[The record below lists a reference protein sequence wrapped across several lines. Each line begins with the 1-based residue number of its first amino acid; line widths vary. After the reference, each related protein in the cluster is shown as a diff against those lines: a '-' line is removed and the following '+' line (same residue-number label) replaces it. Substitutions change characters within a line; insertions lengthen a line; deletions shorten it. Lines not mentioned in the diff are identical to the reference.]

1 MSDLLARDLRED
13 IQARLPEMVA
23 FLEAL
28 VRAESPSVVPESQ
41 SGIQDLLASSLRDD
55 GYRVRKIVGRG
66 KSGGLVQASPRA
78 RRRGTPYQLLIGHT
92 DTVWPLGTLNRMPV
106 DTDGRS
112 LAGPGAF
119 DMKGG
124 LVQIVFALRSLRA
137 LGIDLAVT
145 PVVLLNS
152 DEEIGSGES
161 SLWIRRFARR
171 AERCFVLEP
180 ALGPAGKLKTARKGA
195 GQFVIQIE
203 GRSAHAGLDPG
214 AGASAILELS
224 YVIQTLQALNDPAA
238 GISVNVGQIDGG
250 VRPNVVAPSSN
261 AVVDVRVP
269 TQADGQR
276 IEAAIHALRPTVPGT
291 RIVVEGA
298 MDVPPMEP
306 TWRNRQLWEAA
317 RQAGHRLG
325 LELEEGIAGGVSD
338 GNTASQYTATLD
350 GLGAVGDGA
359 HAAHEFLDC
368 RKLIERCALLA
379 VLLTLP
385 PLPSSEGAGKPLELD
400 SLADGSQP

>member
-1 MSDLLARDLRED
+1 MSNLLARDLRED

-41 SGIQDLLASSLRDD
+41 SGIQDLLASSLRDE
-55 GYRVRKIVGRG
+55 GYRVRMIVGRG

-137 LGIDLAVT
+137 LRIDLAVT

-171 AERCFVLEP
+171 
-180 ALGPAGKLKTARKGA
+180 
-195 GQFVIQIE
+195 
-203 GRSAHAGLDPG
+203 
-214 AGASAILELS
+214 
-224 YVIQTLQALNDPAA
+224 
-238 GISVNVGQIDGG
+238 
-250 VRPNVVAPSSN
+250 
-261 AVVDVRVP
+261 
-269 TQADGQR
+269 
-276 IEAAIHALRPTVPGT
+276 
-291 RIVVEGA
+291 
-298 MDVPPMEP
+298 
-306 TWRNRQLWEAA
+306 
-317 RQAGHRLG
+317 
-325 LELEEGIAGGVSD
+325 
-338 GNTASQYTATLD
+338 
-350 GLGAVGDGA
+350 
-359 HAAHEFLDC
+359 
-368 RKLIERCALLA
+368 
-379 VLLTLP
+379 
-385 PLPSSEGAGKPLELD
+385 
-400 SLADGSQP
+400 

>member
-1 MSDLLARDLRED
+1 M
-13 IQARLPEMVA
+13 
-23 FLEAL
+23 
-28 VRAESPSVVPESQ
+28 
-41 SGIQDLLASSLRDD
+41 
-55 GYRVRKIVGRG
+55 
-66 KSGGLVQASPRA
+66 
-78 RRRGTPYQLLIGHT
+78 
-92 DTVWPLGTLNRMPV
+92 
-106 DTDGRS
+106 
-112 LAGPGAF
+112 
-119 DMKGG
+119 
-124 LVQIVFALRSLRA
+124 
-137 LGIDLAVT
+137 
-145 PVVLLNS
+145 
-152 DEEIGSGES
+152 
-161 SLWIRRFARR
+161 
-171 AERCFVLEP
+171 LEP

-250 VRPNVVAPSSN
+250 VRPNVVAPSSK

-306 TWRNRQLWEAA
+306 TRRNRQLWEAA

-359 HAAHEFLDC
+359 HAAHEFLYC

-379 VLLTLP
+379 LLLTLP
-385 PLPSSEGAGKPLELD
+385 PLPSSQGAGKPLELD
-400 SLADGSQP
+400 PLADRSQP